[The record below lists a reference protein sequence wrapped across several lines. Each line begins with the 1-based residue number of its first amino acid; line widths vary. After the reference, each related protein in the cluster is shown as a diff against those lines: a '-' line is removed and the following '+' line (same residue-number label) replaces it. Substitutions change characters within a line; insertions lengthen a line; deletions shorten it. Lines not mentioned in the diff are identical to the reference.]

1 MIDPLTALSIAT
13 TAVGQIRELIS
24 AGQDAS
30 SAIGKFAGAFSDV
43 QDAHRRA
50 ANPPWYKSF
59 SGSIES
65 EAANAF
71 AAKKRMDKMKAE
83 VEQMITFMHG
93 PQGLEEYKETIRAI
107 KKRREQHEYRKQRM
121 KESIIEWIVGI
132 LAVISGAAILI
143 GAIWLIGKNQGK
155 W

>member
-1 MIDPLTALSIAT
+1 
-13 TAVGQIRELIS
+13 
-24 AGQDAS
+24 
-30 SAIGKFAGAFSDV
+30 
-43 QDAHRRA
+43 
-50 ANPPWYKSF
+50 
-59 SGSIES
+59 
-65 EAANAF
+65 
-71 AAKKRMDKMKAE
+71 MDRMKAE
-83 VEQMITFMHG
+83 VEQMISFMHG